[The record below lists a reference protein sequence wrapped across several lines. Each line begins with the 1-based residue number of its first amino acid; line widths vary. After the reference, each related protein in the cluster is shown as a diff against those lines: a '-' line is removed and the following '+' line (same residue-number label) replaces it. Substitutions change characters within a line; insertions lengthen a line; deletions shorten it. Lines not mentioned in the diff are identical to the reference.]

1 MRADFHMHTS
11 FSPDCL
17 TSPERLIKRCLR
29 VGLGCI
35 AVTDH
40 NTIAGAMAVKRL
52 APFPVII
59 AEEIKSTAGEI
70 TGLFLNE
77 DIPPGLSPMET
88 LKRIKNQGGLVSIP
102 HPFDGVRSSV
112 IKPEALDAILP
123 FADMIEVFNARNT
136 FKGANQRARDL
147 ANLHNLLPTAVSDSH
162 HVFELGRTY
171 TDLPEFDGTPEGF
184 KLALKDAVLI
194 ESQATPWVHLLSSYA
209 KLHKRVTNAF
219 NK

>member
-17 TSPERLIKRCLR
+17 TSPDKLIQRCLN

-40 NTIAGAMAVKRL
+40 NTIAGAVAVKRL

-59 AEEIKSTAGEI
+59 AAEIKSTAGEI

-77 DIPPGLSPMET
+77 DIPSGLSPLAT
-88 LKRIKNQGGLVSIP
+88 LQRIKDQGGLVSIP

-112 IKPEALDAILP
+112 IRPEALEEILP
-123 FADMIEVFNARNT
+123 FADLIEVFNARNT
-136 FKGANQRARDL
+136 FKGANQRAEDL
-147 ANLHNLLPTAVSDSH
+147 AERHNLLPTAVSDSH

-171 TDLPEFDGTPEGF
+171 TEIPEFDGSAEGF
-184 KLALKDAVLI
+184 KLALKEAVLI
-194 ESQATPWVHLLSSYA
+194 KNQAIPWVHFLSTYA

-219 NK
+219 TN